1 MIPAGVNAAYQ
12 ADFRHPWKYCWIGY
26 QGTQAGYYTELI
38 FGKDYVTDISDVTF
52 YEKMIMKAL
61 SVTDRRIHEGVKFTP
76 EVFPLTKLSIVGN
89 PKKSSNKLS
98 PKILGINISHRLL
111 SNP

>member
-1 MIPAGVNAAYQ
+1 MASYKSKSRNILSNRVRRFLIPAGVNAAYQ

-61 SVTDRRIHEGVKFTP
+61 S
-76 EVFPLTKLSIVGN
+76 L
-89 PKKSSNKLS
+89 
-98 PKILGINISHRLL
+98 
-111 SNP
+111 